1 MAAPDAKGVQ
11 PERRVSVVVEPTL
24 RSTSAEDEVA
34 LDDALS
40 EPAAWYFAPRP
51 RSERPKR
58 TKSPRSGRRKR
69 SEAELIPDS
78 EVLRITDQQII
89 WVIPQIHEKLSKC
102 TKGCRWL
109 SPTFS
114 LFGVDGL
121 GLVLYPAGNAG
132 AKPGYCSVGLRAGHG
147 THLRYTLQVGK
158 TERFTEL
165 RQNVT
170 ESWGFVDMCRI
181 EEEVDHE
188 TETLRVGVTII
199 DGIEPSEKI
208 VHVGT
213 NRVEWRLQNMRSKL
227 EHCPHDVAL
236 YSEEFS
242 VAGLDGLRLKFYP
255 LGKEGADPEYC
266 SLYIE
271 APDGTEMR
279 ARLSVGQKS
288 MSFDR
293 IEQFCADSIWGFL
306 AVCKAVDEITENGEL
321 VIAVDVMETKKDC
334 ATKLSK
340 DEEAY
345 LAGLPSEKRQW
356 LVGELTRM
364 EKVMH
369 TGADSVPSR
378 FRILMAQLPDAAK
391 AVALSRLE
399 SMLADPGSAESA
411 KLKRWMDGLLQVPFG
426 KYAQPMVLLGEGHD
440 AVRRYIE
447 QAQAK
452 LAAAVYGHEE
462 PKEKIVQILCQWMSN
477 PDASPLVL
485 GICGPPGNGKTT
497 LCRKGIAEA
506 LDRPFVQVSLGGATD
521 ASFLDGHSFTYTG
534 SNWGR
539 LLGVL
544 IESKCMNPV
553 IFFDELDKVSESPKG
568 EEIHGVLVHLTDLSQ
583 NTKFAD
589 KFFDGVP
596 FDFSKALMVFSF
608 NDESKLNPV
617 LRDRFTIIQT
627 KGFTHAEQFKI
638 SQDFLLPDLCR
649 NVGIASDSVL
659 LESRPVCDF
668 ACEHFGAGKPGS
680 GTGGLR
686 GLRQALEACVMQV
699 NKLRLVQASDDESK
713 EATEDLPPLLMRG
726 PHIDLPVT
734 LTEELI
740 RQLVP
745 EGRKSTFPE
754 AMYV

>member
-1 MAAPDAKGVQ
+1 MAAPDAKGA
-11 PERRVSVVVEPTL
+11 PSERRVSVVVEPTL
-24 RSTSAEDEVA
+24 RSSFAEDEVGE
-34 LDDALS
+34 DALS
-40 EPAAWYFAPRP
+40 DPAAWYFAPRP
-51 RSERPKR
+51 RAERPKR

-114 LFGVDGL
+114 LFGVEGL

-208 VHVGT
+208 VHVGN

-306 AVCKAVDEITENGEL
+306 AVCKAVDEITESGAL
-321 VIAVDVMETKKDC
+321 IIAVDVMETKKDC

-340 DEEAY
+340 DEETY

-378 FRILMAQLPDAAK
+378 FRILMAQLPDSAK

-399 SMLADPGSAESA
+399 AMLADPGSAESA

-426 KYAQPMVLLGEGHD
+426 KYAQPMVRIGEGHD
-440 AVRRYIE
+440 TVRQYIE

-553 IFFDELDKVSESPKG
+553 IFFDELDKVSES
-568 EEIHGVLVHLTDLSQ
+568 
-583 NTKFAD
+583 
-589 KFFDGVP
+589 
-596 FDFSKALMVFSF
+596 LMVFSF

-617 LRDRFTIIQT
+617 LRDRLTIIQT

-699 NKLRLVQASDDESK
+699 NKLRLVQTSDTESK
-713 EATEDLPPLLMRG
+713 EAVEDLPAILTRG
-726 PHIDLPVT
+726 PRINLPVT
-734 LTEELI
+734 LTEDLI
-740 RQLVP
+740 RQLV
-745 EGRKSTFPE
+745 T
-754 AMYV
+754 